1 MTLGRRLAKNEPT
14 GAVKSQLE
22 HVNLERAAV
31 VKRKGCKM

>member
-1 MTLGRRLAKNEPT
+1 VTLGRRLAKNEPT

>member
-1 MTLGRRLAKNEPT
+1 VTLEKCVAKNEPT
-14 GAVKSQLE
+14 GAVKFQLE